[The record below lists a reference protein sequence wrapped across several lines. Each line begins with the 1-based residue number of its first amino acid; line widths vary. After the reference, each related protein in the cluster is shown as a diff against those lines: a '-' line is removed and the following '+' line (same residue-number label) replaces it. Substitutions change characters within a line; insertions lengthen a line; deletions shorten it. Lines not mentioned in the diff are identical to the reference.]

1 MSTQFTRFII
11 AVMSVCLLGCGST
24 AHSVP
29 VVKNF
34 DANQY
39 LGKWYEIA
47 RLDFWF
53 ERNLNNTSA
62 EYSKLADNRIEVINR
77 GFNYKTQKWKQAK
90 GKAKFKNTPDE
101 GALEVSFFGPFY
113 SGYNVIAID
122 DAYKY
127 VLIAGESLKY
137 LWVLS
142 RETTIPAEVKNNYL
156 KIAEE
161 VGYNTG
167 NLIWVKHD
175 KQK

>member
-113 SGYNVIAID
+113 SAYNIVALD
-122 DAYKY
+122 KDYQYA
-127 VLIAGESLKY
+127 LIAGRSTDY
-137 LWVLS
+137 LWLLS
-142 RETTIPAEVKNNYL
+142 RTKSIPDAVKEDYL
-156 KIAEE
+156 KQAKAL
-161 VGYNTG
+161 GYDVSQ
-167 NLIWVKHD
+167 LIWVKHD
-175 KQK
+175 

>member
-77 GFNYKTQKWKQAK
+77 GFNYKTQKWQQAK

-101 GALEVSFFGPFY
+101 GALEVSFFGQFY
-113 SGYNVIAID
+113 SAYNIVALD
-122 DAYKY
+122 KDYQYA
-127 VLIAGESLKY
+127 LIAGRSTDY
-137 LWVLS
+137 LWLLS
-142 RETTIPAEVKNNYL
+142 RTKSIPDAVKADYL
-156 KIAEE
+156 KQAKAL
-161 VGYNTG
+161 GYDVNQ
-167 NLIWVKHD
+167 LIWVKHD
-175 KQK
+175 

>member
-90 GKAKFKNTPDE
+90 GIAKFKNTPDE

-113 SGYNVIAID
+113 GAYNIVALD
-122 DAYKY
+122 KDYQYA
-127 VLIAGESLKY
+127 LIAGRSADY
-137 LWVLS
+137 LWILS
-142 RETTIPAEVKNNYL
+142 RTKNIPDAVKEDYL
-156 KIAEE
+156 KQAKAL
-161 VGYNTG
+161 GYDVSQ
-167 NLIWVKHD
+167 LIWVKHD
-175 KQK
+175 

>member
-113 SGYNVIAID
+113 SAYNIVALD
-122 DAYKY
+122 KDYQYA
-127 VLIAGESLKY
+127 LIAGRSTDY
-137 LWVLS
+137 LWLLS
-142 RETTIPAEVKNNYL
+142 RTKTIPDAVKADYL
-156 KIAEE
+156 KQAKAL
-161 VGYNTG
+161 GYDVNQ
-167 NLIWVKHD
+167 LIWVKHD
-175 KQK
+175 

>member
-113 SGYNVIAID
+113 SAYNIVALD
-122 DAYKY
+122 KDYQYA
-127 VLIAGESLKY
+127 LIAGRSADY
-137 LWVLS
+137 LWILS
-142 RETTIPAEVKNNYL
+142 RTKTIPDAVKEDYL
-156 KIAEE
+156 KQAKAL
-161 VGYNTG
+161 GYDVNQ
-167 NLIWVKHD
+167 LVWVKHD
-175 KQK
+175 